1 MYSSIMYSSWRV
13 VVKPCSWAM
22 CFRLFITASLTACGG
37 TSAETTKLSETAVT
51 EKATETES
59 ESETAEAKEYDLDD
73 VKDYVEGIDDYK
85 IYIKDADKLEQKDL
99 LKQMKKL
106 VLEKAKGDDHVV
118 KSVDVDF
125 KESSDKDEKA
135 KDIYEMTYIITADA
149 AELAEHAGEEY
160 TGDDSDVV
168 IKVVFKAHDV
178 V

>member
-22 CFRLFITASLTACGG
+22 CFRLFITASLTACVG

-99 LKQMKKL
+99 LM
-106 VLEKAKGDDHVV
+106 
-118 KSVDVDF
+118 F
-125 KESSDKDEKA
+125 
-135 KDIYEMTYIITADA
+135 
-149 AELAEHAGEEY
+149 
-160 TGDDSDVV
+160 
-168 IKVVFKAHDV
+168 
-178 V
+178 